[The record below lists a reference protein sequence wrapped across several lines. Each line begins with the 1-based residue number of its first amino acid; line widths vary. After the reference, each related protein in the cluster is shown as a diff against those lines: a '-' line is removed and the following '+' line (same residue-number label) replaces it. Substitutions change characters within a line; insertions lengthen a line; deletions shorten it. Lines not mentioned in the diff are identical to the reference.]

1 MNRWPN
7 AKSCVRSAVGVT
19 EAGQESEE
27 GCGGQGWFTVSVV
40 RSDKEGYKWEASVT
54 RPLASGEKLL

>member
-1 MNRWPN
+1 M
-7 AKSCVRSAVGVT
+7 T

-40 RSDKEGYKWEASVT
+40 RSDKEGYKWEVT
-54 RPLASGEKLL
+54 SGPHEATSFRGETAVICFADVMQTCPS

>member
-1 MNRWPN
+1 M
-7 AKSCVRSAVGVT
+7 T